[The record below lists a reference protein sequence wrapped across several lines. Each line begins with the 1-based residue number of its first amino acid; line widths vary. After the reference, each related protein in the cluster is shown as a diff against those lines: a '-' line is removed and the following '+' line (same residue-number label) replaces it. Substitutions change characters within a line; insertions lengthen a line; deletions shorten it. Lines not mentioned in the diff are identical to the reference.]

1 MSEYEEREEKRNA
14 LEQTTPEEQ
23 LESAMTRWENIWI
36 RCKTV
41 GREEEL
47 AKHFSPE
54 QIKIQFGPGAIPRD
68 EWENFVKNES
78 GYNVEGILQ
87 IMEQIAVNGDIN
99 KALEIFDELTL
110 SIEEYDEVAKAVLKH
125 MPNLPN
131 PLGRPAPNVEKRKLA
146 KFEFAER
153 ATEPARHERYIYVH
167 SREEKEPHITIKDA
181 TKNAILSGISTDD
194 IRNLSKE
201 EEKVEQEKIEGDFT
215 NEQ

>member
-47 AKHFSPE
+47 AKYFSPE
-54 QIKIQFGPGAIPRD
+54 HTRIQFGPRAIPRD